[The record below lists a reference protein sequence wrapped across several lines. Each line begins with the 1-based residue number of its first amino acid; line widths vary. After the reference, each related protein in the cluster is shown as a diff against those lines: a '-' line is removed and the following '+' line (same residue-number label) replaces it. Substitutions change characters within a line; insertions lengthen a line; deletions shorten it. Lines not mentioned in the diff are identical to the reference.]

1 MSDIARGPRIAVV
14 GSCQVSGIGGALL
27 KLCPNAEVK
36 AWHMGVTKES
46 KEDIAAQLGR
56 YDLIV
61 SQVKEANPN
70 SVLALQRLQEAHA
83 NVFYIPTLVF
93 NGFHPDC
100 IYATLRGQ
108 FVVGPLS
115 RLQSGIVAAAFLL
128 NVPEKS
134 VSRLFNALTYACLG
148 YFEAFEVARS
158 LMLKSYSEAGFD
170 LAPYVDSWKATG
182 SFMHTL
188 NHPKIHVLAQFAHM
202 IGVRAGFIE
211 EATSLPNDVE
221 DVLAEGIRWPVYPEI
236 ARNLGLERSKIVFKM
251 ATRDVDLATAVP
263 QFYEFYRGFD
273 RADLQASIPAR
284 LLEGLGAALST

>member
-1 MSDIARGPRIAVV
+1 MSDIARGPRIALV
-14 GSCQVSGIGGALL
+14 GSCQVSGIGDALL

-61 SQVKEANPN
+61 SQMKEANPN
-70 SVLALQRLQEAHA
+70 AVLALQRLQETHA

-100 IYATLRGQ
+100 IYATVRRQ

-115 RLQSGIVAAAFLL
+115 RLQSGIVAAAFVL

-148 YFEAFEVARS
+148 YFEAFDVARS

-188 NHPKIHVLAQFAHM
+188 NHPNIHVLARFAHM
-202 IGVRAGFIE
+202 IGVRAGFID

-221 DVLAEGIRWPVYPEI
+221 DVLAAGIRWPVYPEI

-251 ATRDVDLATAVP
+251 PSRDVDLATAIP

-273 RADLQASIPAR
+273 LADLQASVPAR